1 MKIFGRDQFSRKLFC
16 DHKKI
21 LSKIFV
27 GTRFPGNDFATKKKF
42 STKKFRMKIFGRDP
56 FSRKLFCDHKKFLT
70 KRFLLKILG
79 RNLF

>member
-27 GTRFPGNDFATKKKF
+27 GTRFPGNNFATIKKF
-42 STKKFRMKIFGRDP
+42 STKKFRMIIFCRDP
-56 FSRKLFCDHKKFLT
+56 ISRKLYSDHKKIFDQNI
-70 KRFLLKILG
+70 FDE
-79 RNLF
+79 NFW